1 MSRQLLTL
9 AAFGL
14 VFSVASAC
22 EQGGGGVQSEGD
34 DSSSMEIPTGAEI
47 MRDTVETSIVPG
59 VEAFSSEA
67 QAMLADAEAFCGGPS
82 DDGLGQLRTRW
93 LSLSE
98 AWNGIAAYNF
108 GPLDDDVIVPKI
120 IFIES
125 MRQRGTDY
133 TQTVRDG
140 LLRGLGSDEVLDLDY
155 FDRQTFDEVGMLA
168 LEVLIYEDSREGN
181 SIDPA
186 DVLADYDVSPRKCDY
201 LRGVAGLLAAD
212 AAEVELGWTTEFAG
226 SGEAFRDTMTK
237 ATLDD
242 GTEPVVALLVA
253 LQQHVDYI
261 KVRKLETT
269 LDAQLSGHF
278 YPNVLAGLDSMET
291 LLAQPDEDSF
301 GLLER
306 MVATGNTAEVEL
318 VTDSFATARAAAIAE
333 DRDALTAALGV
344 LDGNLKREIPDALG
358 VELGLTF
365 TDGD

>member
-1 MSRQLLTL
+1 
-9 AAFGL
+9 
-14 VFSVASAC
+14 
-22 EQGGGGVQSEGD
+22 
-34 DSSSMEIPTGAEI
+34 MELPTGAEI

-59 VEAFSSEA
+59 VQAFSAEA
-67 QAMLADAEAFCGGPS
+67 NAMLSDAEAFCGAPTAE
-82 DDGLGQLRTRW
+82 GLGQLQTRW

-120 IFIES
+120 IFVES

-140 LLRGLGSDEVLDLDY
+140 IVRGLGSDETLDVAY

-168 LEVLIYEDSREGN
+168 LEVLVFEDSREGN
-181 SIDPA
+181 STDPA
-186 DVLADYDVSPRKCDY
+186 DVLADYVGSPRKCDF

-212 AAEVELGWTTEFAG
+212 AAEVEFGWTTEFDG
-226 SGEAFRDTMTK
+226 SAEPFAETMTK
-237 ATLDD
+237 PTLDD
-242 GTEPVVALLVA
+242 GSEPVVALLIA

-261 KVRKLETT
+261 KVRKLEGI
-269 LDAQLSGHF
+269 LDARLSGHF
-278 YPNVLAGLDSMET
+278 YPNVLATLDSMET
-291 LLAQPDEDSF
+291 LLAQPSEDSF

-306 MVATGNTAEVEL
+306 MEATGNTAEVEL
-318 VTDSFATARAAAIAE
+318 VSDNFAAARAAAMAQE
-333 DRDALTAALGV
+333 RETLAAALGR

-358 VELGLTF
+358 VDLGLTF